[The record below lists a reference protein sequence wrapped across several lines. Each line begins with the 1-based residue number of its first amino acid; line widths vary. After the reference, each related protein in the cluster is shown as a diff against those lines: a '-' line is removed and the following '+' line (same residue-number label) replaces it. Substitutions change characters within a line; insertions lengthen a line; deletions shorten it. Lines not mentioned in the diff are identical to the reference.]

1 MATQYI
7 ISGTLKHDG
16 QIYTSGSAFSTEDAA
31 LEQQLRKTGTILLP
45 EEYAAAAAASG
56 DSVML
61 QQLADERARLAQENA
76 AKDAELARLRAL
88 VEDKSG
94 EEASSESATEPS
106 ESASGDSEADA
117 E

>member
-7 ISGTLKHDG
+7 LSGTLKHDG
-16 QIYTSGSAFSTEDAA
+16 QIYPSGSAFSTEDMA

-56 DSVML
+56 DTAVL

-94 EEASSESATEPS
+94 EEESPADESSESSESA
-106 ESASGDSEADA
+106 SEADA